1 MFPVPYLEAV
11 VGLLEARTSHGIGA
25 RPLAAGP
32 DDRSVRG
39 LGNLCVSGVL
49 DDLGLRLRLG
59 SRDGRR
65 GVELAGG
72 GRERALADGQLA
84 R

>member
-1 MFPVPYLEAV
+1 MFPDPYLEAV

-32 DDRSVRG
+32 DLGSVRG
-39 LGNLCVSGVL
+39 LGDVCVSGAL
-49 DDLGLRLRLG
+49 DDLGVRLRFG

-72 GRERALADGQLA
+72 G
-84 R
+84 